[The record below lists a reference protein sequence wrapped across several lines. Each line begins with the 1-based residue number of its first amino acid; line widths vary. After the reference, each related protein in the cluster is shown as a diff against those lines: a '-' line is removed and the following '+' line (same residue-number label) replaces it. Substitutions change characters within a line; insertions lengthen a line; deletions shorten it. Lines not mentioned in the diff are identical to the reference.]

1 MKEKAVLTIK
11 LIQPFYIQ
19 DEWYVV
25 VPRPFLGILAFTA
38 LMLPCMSMAKNDYI
52 QDEWYVEITGA

>member
-38 LMLPCMSMAKNDYI
+38 LMLPCMSMAKNDDI
-52 QDEWYVEITGA
+52 QD